1 MSAAQQR
8 GSGRVNGWDV
18 CESPLGRLTVQ
29 ASSHGVSSLSFP
41 GRSGLLDESAHDPV
55 ALDHA
60 VTQLEEY
67 FGGNRRVFD
76 LPLDLEGT
84 PFERRVWEQL
94 QQIPYGTTTSYGQLA
109 RSVGRPDIVREV
121 AAAVGRMPVP
131 IILPCHRVLAAD
143 GALTGYSGG
152 LDRKRALLDLEYR
165 GVTGRDPEPAWA
177 LRQLAL
183 L

>member
-1 MSAAQQR
+1 MTA
-8 GSGRVNGWDV
+8 WDV

-29 ASSHGVSSLSFP
+29 ATSHGVSSLSFP
-41 GRSGLLDESAHDPV
+41 GRSGPLDERAHDPV

-67 FGGNRRVFD
+67 FGGERQVFD

-84 PFERRVWEQL
+84 PFERCVWEQL
-94 QQIPYGTTTSYGQLA
+94 QQIPYGTTTTYGQLA
-109 RSVGRPDIVREV
+109 RSVRRPEFVREV
-121 AAAVGRMPVP
+121 AAAIGRTPVP
-131 IILPCHRVLAAD
+131 IVVPCHRVLAAD

-152 LDRKRALLDLEYR
+152 LHRKRALLDLEYR
-165 GVTGRDPEPAWA
+165 GVTGRHPEPAWA

>member
-1 MSAAQQR
+1 VIA
-8 GSGRVNGWDV
+8 WEV

-29 ASSHGVSSLSFP
+29 VSSHGVSSLSFP
-41 GRSGLLDESAHDPV
+41 GRSGLLDERAHDPT
-55 ALDHA
+55 ALTPA

-76 LPLDLEGT
+76 LPLDLDGT

-109 RSVGRPDIVREV
+109 RSVGRPDVVREV
-121 AAAVGRMPVP
+121 AAVIGRTPVP
-131 IILPCHRVLAAD
+131 IIVPCHRVLAAD

-152 LDRKRALLDLEYR
+152 MYRKQALLDLEYR
-165 GVTGRDPEPAWA
+165 SVTGRDPEPAWP